1 MEIVEGHDVTIAWPC
16 KGTIL
21 NLPILTGHNNLLELI
36 MLLVTKIDVG
46 EVNFQPTL
54 S

>member
-1 MEIVEGHDVTIAWPC
+1 MEIVEGRDLTIAWPC

-21 NLPILTGHNNLLELI
+21 NLPILTGHDNLMELA
-36 MLLVTKIDVG
+36 MLLVMKIDVG